1 MKSNIALALK
11 FAAENGMTDGA
22 HHKMWVIDQ
31 MVKALT
37 NCPIVTRSAL
47 DYRGKPFQY
56 ECQGESDAYSKFVSD
71 TGGRWD
77 KGIAP

>member
-1 MKSNIALALK
+1 MRNSHIALALK
-11 FAAENGMTDGA
+11 FAAEDGQVDGA

-31 MVKALT
+31 MVRALT

-47 DYRGKPFQY
+47 DYQGKSYQY
-56 ECQGESDAYSKFVSD
+56 ECQGESDAYCKFVSD
-71 TGGRWD
+71 VGEWD